1 MAEPPA
7 SLVWINGRRSD
18 AEGPHISAFDRGYMR
33 ADGLFETLRA
43 YDGVAACLER
53 HMNRLRR
60 GAAVLGI
67 PVPDN
72 AKTTI
77 AEAARESAK
86 VGWREAA
93 VRLSLSRGIGDLT
106 MVPAPN
112 AAPTVVVSATAL
124 TSQASA
130 ALYERGIAL
139 HVAAG
144 TRNEQSV
151 TAGLKTL
158 GYAEAVIAFN
168 AARAAGF
175 DEALFLDTDGHVS
188 EATTANVFAVRDG
201 RLSTPPVTCGI
212 LEGITRALVLEIVP
226 KAGITASEEILVLR
240 DLEDA
245 DEVFITSSVREL
257 MPVTRIGPHSV
268 GKGTP
273 GPVYKKLHEL
283 FREVIRKCA

>member
-1 MAEPPA
+1 MAERVAP
-7 SLVWINGRRSD
+7 LVWINGRRSD

-77 AEAARESAK
+77 ADAARECVK

-112 AAPTVVVSATAL
+112 AEPTVVVSATAL

-144 TRNEQSV
+144 TRNVQSV

-175 DEALFLDTDGHVS
+175 DEALFLDSDGHVS

-201 RLSTPPVTCGI
+201 RLSTPPATCGI
-212 LEGITRALVLEIVP
+212 LEGITRALVLEIAP
-226 KAGITASEEILVLR
+226 KAGVAASEEILVLR

-245 DEVFITSSVREL
+245 DELFITSSVREL